1 MPVLSGASSMV
12 VEMLSETSWTGAFV
26 MALAAALFGA
36 MLAFFPWAARAE
48 TEKRVPSGRAEVELS
63 YAPVVK
69 RVAPAVVN
77 VYTKR
82 VVKESARSPFFND
95 PFFQQFFGNRFSFG
109 VPRERV
115 QQSLGS
121 GVIVDPSGLIVTN
134 FHVIKGGEQ
143 FTVALSDRR
152 EFEATLV
159 LADERTDLAVLRI
172 DNGKQ
177 KLPHLTFRNSDAVEV
192 GDIVLAIGNP
202 FGVGQTVTS
211 GIVSALARTHVG
223 ASDYQFFIQTDA
235 AINPGNSGGALVTMD
250 GRLIGI
256 NSAIYSQTGGS
267 IGIGFAIPSNMVESV
282 VASARDGGRVK
293 RPWFGAALQPVDN
306 ELAQSLG
313 LDRPGGSLIRDI
325 YEGGPAAKA
334 GLKVGD
340 VIRAVDGFSVEDP
353 QAVRYRFATKGLG
366 GKARISYLR
375 DGRTG
380 EAEVALV
387 APPEVPPADETEI
400 GGRNPFA
407 GATVANLSPAIADK
421 LGLDTMGGQGVV
433 IAQVA
438 PGSAADQ
445 IQFQRGDIVVEV
457 AGRKIETVADLVK
470 VTATRRPQWDFSV
483 KRGERVFSATV
494 GG

>member
-1 MPVLSGASSMV
+1 
-12 VEMLSETSWTGAFV
+12 
-26 MALAAALFGA
+26 
-36 MLAFFPWAARAE
+36 
-48 TEKRVPSGRAEVELS
+48 
-63 YAPVVK
+63 
-69 RVAPAVVN
+69 
-77 VYTKR
+77 
-82 VVKESARSPFFND
+82 
-95 PFFQQFFGNRFSFG
+95 
-109 VPRERV
+109 
-115 QQSLGS
+115 
-121 GVIVDPSGLIVTN
+121 
-134 FHVIKGGEQ
+134 
-143 FTVALSDRR
+143 
-152 EFEATLV
+152 
-159 LADERTDLAVLRI
+159 AVLRI

-211 GIVSALARTHVG
+211 GIISALARTHVG

-256 NSAIYSQTGGS
+256 NSAIFSQTGGS

-325 YEGGPAAKA
+325 YKGGPAAKA
-334 GLKVGD
+334 GLEVGD
-340 VIRAVDGFSVEDP
+340 VIRAVDGFEVEDP

-375 DGRTG
+375 NGKTG
-380 EAEVALV
+380 QAEVALV
-387 APPEVPPADETEI
+387 VPPEVPPADETEI
-400 GGRNPFA
+400 EGRNPFA

-421 LGLDTMGGQGVV
+421 LGLDAMGGEGVV
-433 IAQVA
+433 ISQVE

-457 AGRKIETVADLVK
+457 AGVKIGEVSDLVK

>member
-1 MPVLSGASSMV
+1 MPVLSGASAMV
-12 VEMLSETSWTGAFV
+12 VEMLSESSWTGAFA
-26 MALAAALFGA
+26 MTLAAVLLGSVLAL
-36 MLAFFPWAARAE
+36 FPWAARAD
-48 TEKRVPSGRAEVELS
+48 TGKRVPSSRGEVELS

-82 VVKESARSPFFND
+82 VVKEQARSPFFND

-134 FHVIKGGEQ
+134 FHVIKGGDQ
-143 FTVALSDRR
+143 FTVALADRR
-152 EFEATLV
+152 EFEAELV

-177 KLPHLTFRNSDAVEV
+177 QLPHLTFRNSDAVEV

-293 RPWFGAALQPVDN
+293 RPWFGAALQAVDN

-325 YEGGPAAKA
+325 YAGGPADKA

-340 VIRAVDGFSVEDP
+340 VIRAVDGFGVEDP

-375 DGRTG
+375 DGKSG

-387 APPEVPPADETEI
+387 APPEDPPADETEI
-400 GGRNPFA
+400 KGRNPFA

-421 LGLDTMGGQGVV
+421 LGLDTMGGKGVV
-433 IAQVA
+433 IAQVE

-457 AGRKIETVADLVK
+457 AGQRIETVSDLVK
-470 VTATRRPQWDFSV
+470 VTGTRRPQWDFSV
-483 KRGERVFSATV
+483 KRGDRVFSATV

>member
-1 MPVLSGASSMV
+1 MV
-12 VEMLSETSWTGAFV
+12 VEMLSESNWAGALA
-26 MALAAALFGA
+26 MALAAVLLVSALV
-36 MLAFFPWAARAE
+36 LIPWSAKAE
-48 TEKRVPSGRAEVELS
+48 TERRVPGSRGEVQLS

-82 VVKESARSPFFND
+82 VVREQMRSPFAND

-121 GVIVDPSGLIVTN
+121 GVIVDPSGLVVTN
-134 FHVIKGGEQ
+134 YHVIKDGQE

-152 EFEATLV
+152 EFEAELV
-159 LADERTDLAVLRI
+159 LSDERTDLAILKI
-172 DNGKQ
+172 GNGRE
-177 KLPHLTFRNSDAVEV
+177 KLPHLDFKNSDSVEV
-192 GDIVLAIGNP
+192 GDLVLAIGNP

-223 ASDYQFFIQTDA
+223 VSDYQFFIQTDA

-250 GRLIGI
+250 GQLIGI
-256 NSAIYSQTGGS
+256 NTAIYSQTGGS

-282 VASARDGGRVK
+282 VASARDGSHVK
-293 RPWFGAALQPVDN
+293 RPWFGAALQAVDA

-313 LDRPGGSLIRDI
+313 LDRPGGSLIRDLAA
-325 YEGGPAAKA
+325 GSPADKA

-340 VIRAVDGFSVEDP
+340 VIRAVDGFEVDEP
-353 QAVRYRFATKGLG
+353 QALRYRFATKGLG
-366 GKARISYLR
+366 GKAKVSYLR
-375 DGRTG
+375 DGKWR

-387 APPEVPPADETEI
+387 APPEDPPAEETVI
-400 GGRNPFA
+400 AGRNPFA
-407 GATVANLSPAIADK
+407 GATIANLSPAVADR
-421 LGLDTMGGQGVV
+421 LGFDSLTEKGVV
-433 IAQVA
+433 IVNVE
-438 PGSAADQ
+438 PGSAANR
-445 IQFQRGDIVVEV
+445 IQFQRGDIIVDV
-457 AGRKIETVADLVK
+457 AGQKIGRVADLVK
-470 VTATRRPQWDFSV
+470 ATSGTRAQWTFTV
-483 KRGERVFSATV
+483 KRGERSFTATV

>member
-1 MPVLSGASSMV
+1 MV
-12 VEMLSETSWTGAFV
+12 VEMLSESNWAGALA
-26 MALAAALFGA
+26 MALAALMLIVALVFIPLSAGA
-36 MLAFFPWAARAE
+36 Q
-48 TEKRVPSGRAEVELS
+48 TERQVPGSRGEVQLS

-82 VVKESARSPFFND
+82 VVREQARSPFAND

-109 VPRERV
+109 IPRERV

-121 GVIVDPSGLIVTN
+121 GVIVDPSGLVVTN
-134 FHVIKGGEQ
+134 YHVIKDGQQ

-152 EFEATLV
+152 EFDAELV
-159 LADERTDLAVLRI
+159 LSDERTDLAVLRI
-172 DNGKQ
+172 GNGKE
-177 KLPHLTFRNSDAVEV
+177 KLPHLTFKNSDSVEV
-192 GDIVLAIGNP
+192 GDLVLAIGNP

-223 ASDYQFFIQTDA
+223 VSDYQFFIQTDA

-282 VASARDGGRVK
+282 VASARAGGYVK
-293 RPWFGAALQPVDN
+293 RPWFGAALQAVDA

-313 LDRPGGSLIRDI
+313 LDRPGGSLIRDLAS
-325 YEGGPAAKA
+325 GSPADKA

-340 VIRAVDGFSVEDP
+340 VIRAVDGFEVEDP
-353 QAVRYRFATKGLG
+353 QAVRYRFATKPLG
-366 GKARISYLR
+366 GKAKISYLR
-375 DGRTG
+375 DGKWRDTYI
-380 EAEVALV
+380 ALV
-387 APPEVPPADETEI
+387 APPEDPPAEETPI
-400 GGRNPFA
+400 TGRNPFA
-407 GATVANLSPAIADK
+407 GATVANLSPAVADR
-421 LGLDTMGGQGVV
+421 LGFDTLTEKGVV
-433 IAQVA
+433 VTNVE
-438 PGSAADQ
+438 PGSAANQ
-445 IQFQRGDIVVEV
+445 IQFQRGDIIVEV
-457 AGRKIETVADLVK
+457 AGQKIAKVSDLVK
-470 VTATRRPQWDFSV
+470 ATSATQRQWTFSV
-483 KRGERVFSATV
+483 KRGERVFTATV

>member
-1 MPVLSGASSMV
+1 MV
-12 VEMLSETSWTGAFV
+12 VEMLSDSSWAGALG
-26 MALAAALFGA
+26 MALAAILLSAVLF
-36 MLAFFPWAARAE
+36 LFPWHAHAQTDRQ
-48 TEKRVPSGRAEVELS
+48 VPSSSQQIELS

-82 VVKESARSPFFND
+82 VVKEQARSPFMND

-121 GVIVDPSGLIVTN
+121 GVIVDPSGLVVTN
-134 FHVIKGGEQ
+134 HHVVRDGQQ

-152 EFEATLV
+152 EFEADLV
-159 LADERTDLAVLRI
+159 LADERTDLAILRI
-172 DNGKQ
+172 DAGSE
-177 KLPHLTFRNSDAVEV
+177 KLPHLTFKDSDGVEV
-192 GDIVLAIGNP
+192 GDLVLAIGNP

-223 ASDYQFFIQTDA
+223 VSDYQFFIQTDA

-267 IGIGFAIPSNMVESV
+267 IGIGFAIPSNMVQSV
-282 VASARDGGRVK
+282 VASAHDGDHVK
-293 RPWFGAALQPVDN
+293 RPWFGAALQAVDAD
-306 ELAQSLG
+306 LAQSLG

-325 YEGGPAAKA
+325 YPASPADKA

-340 VIRAVDGFSVEDP
+340 VIRAVDGFDVEDP

-366 GKARISYLR
+366 GQAKITYLR
-375 DGRTG
+375 DGKIRETS
-380 EAEVALV
+380 VALI
-387 APPEVPPADETEI
+387 APPEDPPAEETI
-400 GGRNPFA
+400 ISGRNPFA
-407 GATVANLSPAIADK
+407 GASVANLSPAIADK
-421 LGLDTMGGQGVV
+421 LGLDIVSERGVV
-433 IAQVA
+433 LTQIE
-438 PGSAADQ
+438 PRSAASQ
-445 IQFQRGDIVVEV
+445 VQFQRGDIIVEV
-457 AGRKIETVADLVK
+457 EGQKVEKVRDLIK
-470 VTATRRPQWDFSV
+470 VTSGTRPQWHFSV
-483 KRGERVFSATV
+483 KRGDRVFSATV

>member
-1 MPVLSGASSMV
+1 
-12 VEMLSETSWTGAFV
+12 
-26 MALAAALFGA
+26 MALAAVLFGA
-36 MLAFFPWAARAE
+36 VLAFFPWAARAE

-121 GVIVDPSGLIVTN
+121 GVIVDPAGLIVTN
-134 FHVIKGGEQ
+134 FHVVKGGEQ

-177 KLPHLTFRNSDAVEV
+177 KLPHLTFRNSDALEV

-235 AINPGNSGGALVTMD
+235 AINPGNSGGALVTTD

-256 NSAIYSQTGGS
+256 NTAIYSQSGGS
-267 IGIGFAIPSNMVESV
+267 VGIGFAIPSNMVESV

-293 RPWFGAALQPVDN
+293 RPWFGAALQPLDS

-325 YEGGPAAKA
+325 YEGGPADKA

-421 LGLDTMGGQGVV
+421 LGLDTMGGGGVV
-433 IAQVA
+433 IAQVE
-438 PGSAADQ
+438 PGSAADR

-457 AGRKIETVADLVK
+457 AGQRIETVADLVK

>member
-1 MPVLSGASSMV
+1 MV
-12 VEMLSETSWTGAFV
+12 VEMLSDSSWAGALG
-26 MALAAALFGA
+26 MALAAIFLSAVLCV
-36 MLAFFPWAARAE
+36 FPWRAHAQ
-48 TEKRVPSGRAEVELS
+48 TDRQVPSSRQQIELS

-82 VVKESARSPFFND
+82 VVKEQARSPFMND

-121 GVIVDPSGLIVTN
+121 GVIVDPSGLVVTN
-134 FHVIKGGEQ
+134 HHVIRDGQQ

-152 EFEATLV
+152 EFEADLV
-159 LADERTDLAVLRI
+159 LADERTDLAILRI
-172 DNGKQ
+172 DAGRE
-177 KLPHLTFRNSDAVEV
+177 KLPHLTFKDSDRVEV
-192 GDIVLAIGNP
+192 GDLVLAIGNP

-223 ASDYQFFIQTDA
+223 VSDYQFFIQTDA

-250 GRLIGI
+250 GHLIGI

-267 IGIGFAIPSNMVESV
+267 IGIGFAIPSNMVQSV
-282 VASARDGGRVK
+282 VASARDGNHVK
-293 RPWFGAALQPVDN
+293 RPWFGAALQAVDAD
-306 ELAQSLG
+306 LAQSLG
-313 LDRPGGSLIRDI
+313 LDRPGGSLIRDL
-325 YEGGPAAKA
+325 YPASPADKA

-340 VIRAVDGFSVEDP
+340 VIRAVDGFDVEDP

-366 GKARISYLR
+366 GQAKITYLR
-375 DGRTG
+375 DGKLRETS
-380 EAEVALV
+380 VALI
-387 APPEVPPADETEI
+387 APPEDPPAEETTI

-407 GATVANLSPAIADK
+407 GASVANLSPAIADK
-421 LGLDTMGGQGVV
+421 LGLDIVSERGVV
-433 IAQVA
+433 VTQVE
-438 PGSAADQ
+438 PRSAASQ
-445 IQFQRGDIVVEV
+445 IQFQRGDIIVEV
-457 AGRKIETVADLVK
+457 EGQKVERVRDLIK
-470 VTATRRPQWDFSV
+470 VTSGTRPQWHFSV
-483 KRGERVFSATV
+483 KRGDRVFSATV

>member
-1 MPVLSGASSMV
+1 
-12 VEMLSETSWTGAFV
+12 
-26 MALAAALFGA
+26 MALAAIVLAGVI
-36 MLAFFPWAARAE
+36 AFFPWSARAE
-48 TEKRVPSGRAEVELS
+48 EARQVPSSLSQVQLS

-82 VVKESARSPFFND
+82 VVQERAGSPFFND

-134 FHVIKGGEQ
+134 YHVIKDGQQ
-143 FTVALSDRR
+143 FTIALADRR
-152 EFEATLV
+152 EFEAQLV
-159 LADERTDLAVLRI
+159 LSDERTDLAVLRI
-172 DNGKQ
+172 DAGKQ
-177 KLPHLTFRNSDAVEV
+177 KLPHLAFRNSDAVEV
-192 GDIVLAIGNP
+192 GDLVLAIGNP

-223 ASDYQFFIQTDA
+223 VSDYQFFIQTDA

-256 NSAIYSQTGGS
+256 NSAIYSKTGGS

-282 VASARDGGRVK
+282 VASARNGNHVK
-293 RPWFGAALQPVDN
+293 RPWFGASLQPVDA

-325 YEGGPAAKA
+325 YAGGPADKA
-334 GLKVGD
+334 GLKLGD
-340 VIRAVDGFSVEDP
+340 VIRTIDGFDVEDP

-366 GKARISYLR
+366 GKAAVGYMR
-375 DGRTG
+375 DGAKR
-380 EAEVALV
+380 EAQVALIS
-387 APPEVPPADETEI
+387 PPEDPPAEETAI
-400 GGRNPFA
+400 TGRNPFA
-407 GATVANLSPAIADK
+407 GATAANLSPAIADK
-421 LGLDTMGGQGVV
+421 LGLDIVGEKGVV
-433 IAQVA
+433 IVNVE
-438 PGSAADQ
+438 PGSAANQ
-445 IQFQRGDIVVEV
+445 LQFQRGDIVVEV
-457 AGRKIETVADLVK
+457 AGTKIATVRDLVR
-470 VTATRRPQWDFSV
+470 VTSATRPEWDFSI
-483 KRGERVFSATV
+483 KRGDRVFSATV

>member
-1 MPVLSGASSMV
+1 MV
-12 VEMLSETSWTGAFV
+12 VEMLSESSYAQAVV
-26 MALAAALFGA
+26 MALAGIVLVAV
-36 MLAFFPWAARAE
+36 LAFFPWAARAQDKE
-48 TEKRVPSGRAEVELS
+48 VPSSRAQVQLS

-82 VVKESARSPFFND
+82 VVKEQARSPFLND

-109 VPRERV
+109 MPRERV

-134 FHVIKGGEQ
+134 YHVIKDGQQ

-152 EFEATLV
+152 EFEAELV
-159 LADERTDLAVLRI
+159 LSDERTDLAVLRI

-177 KLPHLTFRNSDAVEV
+177 KLPHLTFKNSDSVEV
-192 GDIVLAIGNP
+192 GDLVLAIGNP

-223 ASDYQFFIQTDA
+223 VSDYQFFIQTDA

-282 VASARDGGRVK
+282 VASARDGDHVR
-293 RPWFGAALQPVDN
+293 RPWFGASLQPVDA

-325 YEGGPAAKA
+325 YPGGPADKA

-340 VIRAVDGFSVEDP
+340 VIRAIDGFDVEEP

-366 GKARISYLR
+366 GKVNVGYSR
-375 DGRTG
+375 DGARRETQ
-380 EAEVALV
+380 VALI
-387 APPEVPPADETEI
+387 APPEDPPADETKI
-400 GGRNPFA
+400 AGRNPFA
-407 GATVANLSPAIADK
+407 GATAANLSPAIADK
-421 LGLDTMGGQGVV
+421 LGLDIVGEQGVV
-433 IAQVA
+433 IVNVE
-438 PGSAADQ
+438 PGSAANQ
-445 IQFQRGDIVVEV
+445 VQFQRGDIIVEV
-457 AGRKIETVADLVK
+457 AATKIATVRDLVRI
-470 VTATRRPQWDFSV
+470 TAATRPQWDFAI
-483 KRGERVFSATV
+483 KRGDRVFSATV